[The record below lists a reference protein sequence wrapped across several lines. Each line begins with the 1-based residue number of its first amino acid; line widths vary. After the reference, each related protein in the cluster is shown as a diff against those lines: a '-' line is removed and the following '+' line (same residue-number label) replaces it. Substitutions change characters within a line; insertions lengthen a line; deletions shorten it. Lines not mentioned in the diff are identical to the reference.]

1 MYKMGRKIL
10 FTKGGTMRTKE
21 EIEYFIGFCK
31 IVGDDFPIKFL
42 NKYSNSS
49 LQELDLL
56 KQTILQTPKNRTV
69 IVMDV
74 DENITLIGE
83 QKRVALNLIDWLVNN
98 DK

>member
-42 NKYSNSS
+42 NKFSNSS
-49 LQELDLL
+49 QKELNLL
-56 KQTILQTPKNRTV
+56 KQTILQTPKNKMVV
-69 IVMDV
+69 IMGADGT
-74 DENITLIGE
+74 ITLIGE
-83 QKRVALNLIDWLVNN
+83 QKHVALNLIDWLVNN

>member
-1 MYKMGRKIL
+1 MGREIL
-10 FTKGGTMRTKE
+10 FTKGGIMRTKE

-31 IVGDDFPIKFL
+31 IMGDDFPVKFL

-69 IVMDV
+69 VVMDV
-74 DENITLIGE
+74 DETITLIGE
-83 QKRVALNLIDWLVNN
+83 QKQVALNLIDWLVNN
-98 DK
+98 DR

>member
-1 MYKMGRKIL
+1 MYRMGREIL
-10 FTKGGTMRTKE
+10 FTKGGIMRTKE

-31 IVGDDFPIKFL
+31 IMGDDFPVKFL

-69 IVMDV
+69 VVMDV
-74 DENITLIGE
+74 DETITLIGE
-83 QKRVALNLIDWLVNN
+83 QKQVALNLIDWLVNN
-98 DK
+98 DR

>member
-1 MYKMGRKIL
+1 MYRLGREIL

-56 KQTILQTPKNRTV
+56 KQTILQTPKNKTV
-69 IVMDV
+69 VVMDV
-74 DENITLIGE
+74 DETLTLIGE
-83 QKRVALNLIDWLVNN
+83 QKQVALNLIDWLVNN
-98 DK
+98 VR

>member
-49 LQELDLL
+49 LKELDLL

-69 IVMDV
+69 VVMDV
-74 DENITLIGE
+74 DETITLIGE
-83 QKRVALNLIDWLVNN
+83 QKQVALNLIDWLVNN
-98 DK
+98 DG

>member
-1 MYKMGRKIL
+1 
-10 FTKGGTMRTKE
+10 MRTKE

-31 IVGDDFPIKFL
+31 IMGDDFPVKFL

-69 IVMDV
+69 VVMDV
-74 DENITLIGE
+74 DETITLIGE
-83 QKRVALNLIDWLVNN
+83 QKQVALNLIDWLVNN
-98 DK
+98 DR